1 MWCEEEIGVRD
12 IFWNLHGRPR
22 ILHDR
27 RSHRPRQISTLATN
41 KTWCENDISFVTI
54 SSMIDHFFSFFTNA
68 WPVWCTDTNIIF
80 AFVVFDI
87 TIHHTCC
94 VSFGKSFLFCSIV
107 RVGMVGPL
115 DIQMILCR
123 FCFTLEPLMSWAA
136 LCEGKKKILQQGDD
150 MMTISRWYQW
160 MIRRGYDD
168 IAQFKWK
175 FNLFSWVWKISY
187 KF

>member
-1 MWCEEEIGVRD
+1 MWCEEEIGVCD

-41 KTWCENDISFVTI
+41 KTWCENDISFLTI

-150 MMTISRWYQW
+150 TMTICIKMISIYDVMMIWWYCSIQ
-160 MIRRGYDD
+160 MEI
-168 IAQFKWK
+168 
-175 FNLFSWVWKISY
+175 
-187 KF
+187 